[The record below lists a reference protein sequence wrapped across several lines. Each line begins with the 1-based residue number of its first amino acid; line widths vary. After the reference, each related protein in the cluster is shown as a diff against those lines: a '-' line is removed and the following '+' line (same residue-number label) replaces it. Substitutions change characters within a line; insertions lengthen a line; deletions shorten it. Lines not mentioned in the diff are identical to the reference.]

1 MANVGSAE
9 RAWLRVW
16 KFKGYTDLFAI
27 SNMGFGVTINSTGVE
42 MIKLVA
48 LIKSAFSQN
57 EAGVSISNENNLMKN
72 EIHANIELN
81 NKKTVIL
88 NQTNETTVVF
98 PHSNSEQSSN
108 DFYKEESTVLASL
121 FKYKK
126 MYGTDQGWI
135 DDEHNFETFWNDKI
149 ENEGRMYAFEIA
161 ERLRDKGLIGWV
173 AADNTIYG
181 TVITED
187 GLLQLNKAHV

>member
-1 MANVGSAE
+1 MD
-9 RAWLRVW
+9 
-16 KFKGYTDLFAI
+16 F
-27 SNMGFGVTINSTGVE
+27 GFTINSTGVE
-42 MIKLVA
+42 VIKLSA
-48 LIKSAFSQN
+48 LIKSALTQIK
-57 EAGVSISNENNLMKN
+57 AGVSISNENNLMKN

-98 PHSNSEQSSN
+98 HHCNSEQSSY
-108 DFYKEESTVLASL
+108 DFYKEEIMVLASL

-149 ENEGRMYAFEIA
+149 ENEGRMYAFELA